1 MSKVVNLPSEERI
14 FDQASEWIAKIDRE
28 LSEAEAQAF
37 REWLQTSER
46 HQEVLT
52 QMAKLWDKM
61 DALDRLSELFP
72 VEDMVAN
79 QRKGAQSKWYL
90 AAAASLVVMVSA
102 FFLTSQQ
109 QPIWGDNF
117 VVYETAVGESSTIT
131 LADNSKVL
139 LNTNS
144 TLKVTYTDDYRLLKL
159 EKGEL
164 HVDVAHDKN
173 RPLSV
178 VANDK
183 IFQAVGTAF
192 NVQVK
197 KSNVELIVTDGKVV
211 IADLELEQEKVFEAL
226 AIDTIAAPAV
236 EKGEMVS
243 LKIMEQVVAAEVKPI
258 AQPELTA
265 NLSWR
270 QGNIIFTGESLQEAM
285 AEVSRYT
292 QVKFQIADKTI
303 EDIKIA
309 GRFKIGDV
317 NGLVAALTTNFNI
330 KANRVGNNLVILTRQ
345 G

>member
-14 FDQASEWIAKIDRE
+14 FDQASEWISKIDRE

-197 KSNVELIVTDGKVV
+197 KSDVELIVTDGKVV

>member
-117 VVYETAVGESSTIT
+117 VVYETAVGENSTIT

-243 LKIMEQVVAAEVKPI
+243 LKIMEQVIAAEVKPI
-258 AQPELTA
+258 AQTELTA